1 MSEFAAADAP
11 TPFEALL
18 GHRPELR
25 DRYRTFYAA
34 LFEAPRVPRRLAE
47 LCRLRI
53 AAIHGCAAEWGIRDA
68 AVALSE
74 SELAHLER
82 GDFAAFADSER
93 AALELAERMPYRQ
106 HAIDDAHV
114 AAVERTL
121 GPAGTVALLVAVAF
135 FDATCRL
142 KLVLGV
148 DSPPGALARPP
159 LRDGAL
165 V

>member
-1 MSEFAAADAP
+1 MSWLSSVAAP
-11 TPFEALL
+11 TAFEAVL
-18 GHRPELR
+18 GHRPELLA
-25 DRYRTFYAA
+25 RYRAFYTT
-34 LFEAPRVPRRLAE
+34 LFDPTRVPRRVLE

-68 AVALSE
+68 LVPIAE
-74 SELAHLER
+74 TELVDLAR
-82 GDFAAFADSER
+82 GDVARFDAVER
-93 AALELAERMPYRQ
+93 AALEIAERLPYQQ
-106 HAIDDAHV
+106 HAIDDAQV
-114 AAVERTL
+114 AAVHAAL
-121 GPAGTVALLVAVAF
+121 GPAGAVALLTAIAF

-148 DSPPGALARPP
+148 DSGAAALERPP